1 MAYRRPSNK
10 SLSFICLLA
19 CLFCTALALAQTNL
33 DDVHITPGKA
43 KPTNEQ
49 FGLIP
54 NAPLLKKNVDLV
66 MVPVTITDDR
76 NRIITGLTESNF
88 QLFDGKQK
96 QEIKHFSSED
106 APISMGIIL
115 DTSGSME
122 KKMEVA
128 RKAVMEFCQAANPA
142 DEFFMITFGNQPE
155 LATDFTTEMGKLEH
169 SLLFAKANG
178 RTALLDAISLALH
191 QMRRAQYQRR
201 ALLIISDGG
210 DNHSRYTESEV
221 RSMVKEADVQIY
233 AIGIFDR
240 NTEIPEEI
248 AGPILLDEIS
258 GLTGGRG
265 FAIENPDLL
274 PAVALHIGSV
284 LRNQYVLAYS
294 PEKAPKNGKWHKI
307 NIKLTIPKSLW
318 PVSVRA
324 KQGYYAPTE

>member
-1 MAYRRPSNK
+1 MAYRRPPKK
-10 SLSFICLLA
+10 SLCLFSVLA
-19 CLFCTALALAQTNL
+19 CLFCATLVSAQTNL
-33 DDVHITPGKA
+33 DDVHITPAKS
-43 KPTNEQ
+43 KPTNDQ

-54 NAPLLKKNVDLV
+54 SAPLLKKNVDLV

-76 NRIITGLTESNF
+76 NRIITGLTLNNF

-115 DTSGSME
+115 DTSGSMDQ
-122 KKMEVA
+122 KMAVA
-128 RKAVMEFCQAANPA
+128 RKAVMEFCQAANPQ
-142 DEFFMITFGNQPE
+142 DEFFMVTFGNQPE
-155 LATDFTTEMGKLEH
+155 LATDFTNSMEKLEH

-178 RTALLDAISLALH
+178 RTALLDAVSLSLH
-191 QMRRAQYQRR
+191 QMRHAQYQRR

-240 NTEIPEEI
+240 NTEVPEEI
-248 AGPILLDEIS
+248 AGPVLLEEIS
-258 GLTGGRG
+258 RITGGRG

-284 LRNQYVLAYS
+284 LRNQYVLAYR
-294 PEKAPKNGKWHKI
+294 PERTPKNGKWHKI
-307 NIKLTIPKSLW
+307 NIKLTIPKSIW
-318 PVSVRA
+318 PVSIRA